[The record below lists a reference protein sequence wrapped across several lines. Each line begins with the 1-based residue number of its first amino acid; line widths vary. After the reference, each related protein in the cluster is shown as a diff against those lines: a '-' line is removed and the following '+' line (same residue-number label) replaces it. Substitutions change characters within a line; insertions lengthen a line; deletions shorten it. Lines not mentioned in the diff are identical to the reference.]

1 MKFNELIIPSH
12 LLYYSNIIKKIA
24 KNKRIYFLPSRYHFG
39 YKPNITKLALRN
51 GLAIARHPRGC
62 QPRNLGTSRIET
74 DIEKPVTGAETT
86 NAEVTKGSYYPEA
99 TDTRIKREE
108 SFTNIPREYIVYSIY
123 IDIDGHGNPF
133 FAFNIDIARNRFSGM
148 YGCSLQIS
156 LLFGI
161 TFRQ

>member
-51 GLAIARHPRGC
+51 ELATARHPRGC

-74 DIEKPVTGAETT
+74 DIGKPLTEEYTTGIITQKT
-86 NAEVTKGSYYPEA
+86 GSHV
-99 TDTRIKREE
+99 IF
-108 SFTNIPREYIVYSIY
+108 SL
-123 IDIDGHGNPF
+123 PF
-133 FAFNIDIARNRFSGM
+133 VPKKFNFFD
-148 YGCSLQIS
+148 
-156 LLFGI
+156 
-161 TFRQ
+161 